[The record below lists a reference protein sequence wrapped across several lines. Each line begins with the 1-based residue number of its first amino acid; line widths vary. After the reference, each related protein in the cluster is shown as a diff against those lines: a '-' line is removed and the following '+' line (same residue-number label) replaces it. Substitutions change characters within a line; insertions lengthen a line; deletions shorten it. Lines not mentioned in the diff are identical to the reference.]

1 MIVAGE
7 MLNISERN
15 KGGSHIICPEQLVL
29 DAALAGKTEITYIER
44 PQIDQI
50 DFLRAGYDLTTN
62 TDKGKLVTT
71 ISWKAA
77 HDVKD

>member
-15 KGGSHIICPEQLVL
+15 KNNVHSVCPEQLVL
-29 DAALAGKTEITYIER
+29 DAALIGKTEITYIDL

-62 TDKGKLVTT
+62 TEKGKLVTT

-77 HDVKD
+77 HDGV